1 MIPATMAVN
10 RATAE
15 LATEMMALFG
25 TEAGSQA
32 AARAERFR
40 DKGNAVNFC
49 HWRQAERL
57 IILLATEQ
65 VQGTIQ

>member
-1 MIPATMAVN
+1 MIQTTMAVN

-15 LATEMMALFG
+15 LATEMLALFG
-25 TEAGSQA
+25 GQAGIEA

-40 DKGNAVNFC
+40 DRGNIVNFC

-57 IILLATEQ
+57 IILLATEK
-65 VQGTIQ
+65 VQGTLQ